1 MSEINIASI
10 TEKVNTAL
18 LQLRPFLHAD
28 GGDMELVEITDDG
41 IVKVHLLGSCSD
53 CSMSKMTM
61 LDGVQTT
68 LVEQVPGVVKVRDIT
83 DHARGANPYYS

>member
-28 GGDMELVEITDDG
+28 GGDMELVEITDDQRQ
-41 IVKVHLLGSCSD
+41 IASATESTSRELISQLTS
-53 CSMSKMTM
+53 
-61 LDGVQTT
+61 L
-68 LVEQVPGVVKVRDIT
+68 
-83 DHARGANPYYS
+83 N

>member
-28 GGDMELVEITDDG
+28 GGDIEFVEVKDDAT
-41 IVKVHLLGSCSD
+41 VVVRLLGACSG
-53 CSMSKMTM
+53 CSMSSMT
-61 LDGVQTT
+61 LKAGVEEA
-68 LVEQVPGVVKVRDIT
+68 VKKSAPEVKCVVAINEMT
-83 DHARGANPYYS
+83 EA